1 MSDLLMKAFDA
12 PAQENLPIIR
22 TGDSVTVNV
31 KVNVGQKN
39 ERVQMVR
46 GLVIAK
52 GGQNNNEH
60 FTVRR
65 IAPGGIG
72 VELTYLLRSPRIE
85 SIKVQ
90 RHAHVRRAKL
100 YYMRG
105 RTGKS
110 ARLKEKRY
118 AEESQRD

>member
-1 MSDLLMKAFDA
+1 MSDVLLQAFDA
-12 PAQENLPIIR
+12 PARDDLPRLR
-22 TGDSVTVNV
+22 TGDSVTVYV
-31 KVNVGQKN
+31 KVNVGKKN

-46 GLVIAK
+46 GLIIAS
-52 GGQNNNEH
+52 GGHSNNEW

-72 VELTYLLRSPRIE
+72 VELTYLLRSPRIQE
-85 SIKVQ
+85 IKVQ

-100 YYMRG
+100 YYMRE

-110 ARLKEKRY
+110 ARLREKRY
-118 AEESQRD
+118 

>member
-1 MSDLLMKAFDA
+1 MSDLLLQAFD
-12 PAQENLPIIR
+12 EEVKESLPDVNI
-22 TGDSVTVNV
+22 GDSVIVYA

-39 ERVQMVR
+39 ERTQMVR

-52 GGQNNNEH
+52 GGHSNNEH

-85 SIKVQ
+85 SITVQ

-100 YYMRG
+100 YYMRDL
-105 RTGKS
+105 TGKS
-110 ARLKEKRY
+110 ARLREKRY
-118 AEESQRD
+118 